1 MKLHR
6 LLLGGAL
13 SLALPLGAQDLESF
27 AGMRFH
33 FESPSARNAAM
44 GGTSEALSGDVSS
57 NPASLAKVRN
67 RSVQIDARR
76 RTNEIE
82 FLTGGTVGS
91 FQTGRHESS
100 SSGITAASV
109 IVPTRAATFAFF
121 IDEPM
126 RSSLSTTGIPRGETG
141 AIRVGVRNGQLV
153 PWTDC
158 PELDGTRPQ
167 PEPCMFGFYDTPALM
182 RADARVALRRIG
194 GTMAFA
200 RGPISFGASAQYAHL
215 DEHIRAFGV
224 TSRADD
230 SALTWSAGAQWQISP
245 VIRAGASYHSGAK
258 FNAERTFDEPLA
270 VSTVRSFN
278 TPSSYGAGLA
288 FDVAPNVT
296 FAVDAKRVRYSE
308 MLEGV
313 KPFTESPDA
322 VWPFTM
328 ADVTELHA
336 GAELRLPTRMPVAV
350 RAGWWR
356 DPAHRL
362 RVPGYTEPW
371 AHLINLT
378 LLDEDQNH
386 LTAGIGVGDRIR
398 VDAAIDR
405 SEHTT
410 RGSLTL
416 ATTF

>member
-1 MKLHR
+1 MKLHP

-13 SLALPLGAQDLESF
+13 SLALPLAAQDLESF

-33 FESPSARNAAM
+33 FESPGARSAAM
-44 GGTSEALSGDVSS
+44 GGASEALAGDVSS
-57 NPASLAKVRN
+57 NPASLAKVRE
-67 RSVQIDARR
+67 RRVQIDARR
-76 RTNEIE
+76 GTNENE

-91 FQTGRHESS
+91 FQTDRYESS

-109 IVPTRAATFAFF
+109 ILPTRAATFALFV
-121 IDEPM
+121 DEPM
-126 RSSLSTTGIPRGETG
+126 RSSLSTTGIPHGEHA

-158 PELDGTRPQ
+158 PAPGDTTQLL
-167 PEPCMFGFYDTPALM
+167 EPCVFGYYDTPALM

-200 RGPISFGASAQYAHL
+200 RGPVSFGASAQYAHL
-215 DEHIRAFGV
+215 DEHVRTFGI
-224 TSRADD
+224 TNRSDD
-230 SALTWSAGAQWQISP
+230 SALTWSAGAQWEISP
-245 VIRAGASYHSGAK
+245 VIRAGASYHSGAR
-258 FNAERTFDEPLA
+258 FDAERTFDQPVAGGE
-270 VSTVRSFN
+270 VRSFN

-313 KPFTESPDA
+313 NPFTQSPYA
-322 VWPFTM
+322 IWPYVM

-336 GAELRLPTRMPVAV
+336 GAEVRLPARVPVAV

-356 DPAHRL
+356 DPAHRM
-362 RVPGYTEPW
+362 RVKGYTEPW
-371 AHLINLT
+371 AHLVNLA

-386 LTAGIGVGDRIR
+386 ITAGIGVGDRVR
-398 VDAAIDR
+398 VEAAIDR